1 MKRQIDNDNAAAS
14 IADLMSALMI
24 IFLFISVSFML
35 QISKEKEQISNIAE
49 NYRIEKQNMT
59 EIASKFQ
66 ITKYAIY
73 QDLLKEFKNELTVWN
88 AEIDRQTLSVRFKEP
103 DIFFKTGDKQL
114 NNNFK
119 RILDDFFPRYIKIL
133 SQDKYKDEIEEIRI
147 EGHTSSEWSEKS
159 TPLESY
165 FKNMA
170 LSQARTRS
178 VLEYVMSLSEL
189 RRHQEF
195 LISKVTANGLSYSQ
209 RIIKNGKEDFEQ
221 SRRVEFRIRT
231 TAEKHIEK
239 ILLGGANETN

>member
-1 MKRQIDNDNAAAS
+1 MRKHLENDNATAS

-24 IFLFISVSFML
+24 IFLFISVSYML
-35 QISKEKEQISNIAE
+35 QISKEKEFIANTAE
-49 NYRIEKQNMT
+49 NYRIEKQNVT

-66 ITKYAIY
+66 MTKVAIY
-73 QDLLKEFKNELTVWN
+73 QDLLKEFKDELTLWN
-88 AEIDRQTLSVRFKEP
+88 AVIDRQTLSVRFKEP

-114 NNNFK
+114 NDNFK
-119 RILDDFFPRYIKIL
+119 KILDNFFPRYIKIL
-133 SQDKYKDEIEEIRI
+133 SQEKYKDAIEEIRI

-178 VLEYVMSLSEL
+178 VLEYVMSLPKL
-189 RRHQEF
+189 KKYQNF

-231 TAEKHIEK
+231 TAEKHIER
-239 ILLGGANETN
+239 ILLGGSNEID

>member
-1 MKRQIDNDNAAAS
+1 MKKNLDNDNITSS

-24 IFLFISVSFML
+24 IFLFISISYML
-35 QISKEKEQISNIAE
+35 QISQEKESISQMAE
-49 NYRIEKQNMT
+49 NYKREKQNMT

-66 ITKYAIY
+66 LTKYAIY
-73 QDLLKEFKNELTVWN
+73 QDLLKEFKDELTLWN
-88 AEIDRQTLSVRFKEP
+88 AVIDRETLSVRFKEP

-119 RILDDFFPRYIKIL
+119 KILDDFFPRYIKIL
-133 SQDKYKDEIEEIRI
+133 SQKKYKDEIEEIRI
-147 EGHTSSEWSEKS
+147 EGHTSSEWSEKN
-159 TPLESY
+159 TPLKSY

-178 VLEYVMSLSEL
+178 VLEYVMSLPEL
-189 RRHQEF
+189 RKYQNF

-209 RIIKNGKEDFEQ
+209 RIIKNGKEDFKQ

-231 TAEKHIEK
+231 TAEKHIEE
-239 ILLGGANETN
+239 ILLGGSDETN

>member
-1 MKRQIDNDNAAAS
+1 MRKQIESDNAVAS

-24 IFLFISVSFML
+24 IFLFISVSYML
-35 QISKEKEQISNIAE
+35 QVSKEKETISNIAE
-49 NYRIEKQNMT
+49 NYRKEKQNMT

-66 ITKYAIY
+66 MTKYAIY
-73 QDLLKEFKNELTVWN
+73 KDLLNEFQDELTVWN
-88 AEIDRQTLSVRFKEP
+88 AVVDRETLSVRFKEP

-133 SQDKYKDEIEEIRI
+133 SQEKYRDEIEEIRI
-147 EGHTSSEWSEKS
+147 EGHTSSEWSERS

-178 VLEYVMSLSEL
+178 VLEYVMSLPQL
-189 RRHQEF
+189 QKHQDF

-209 RIIKNGKEDFEQ
+209 RIIKNGEEDFEQ

-239 ILLGGANETN
+239 ILLGGSSETD

>member
-1 MKRQIDNDNAAAS
+1 MKKNLDNDNITSS

-24 IFLFISVSFML
+24 IFLFISISYML
-35 QISKEKEQISNIAE
+35 QISQEKESISQMAE
-49 NYRIEKQNMT
+49 NYKREKQNMT

-66 ITKYAIY
+66 LTKYAIY
-73 QDLLKEFKNELTVWN
+73 QDLLKEFKDELTLWN
-88 AEIDRQTLSVRFKEP
+88 AVIDRETLSVRFKEP

-119 RILDDFFPRYIKIL
+119 KILDDFFPRYIKIL
-133 SQDKYKDEIEEIRI
+133 SQKKYKDEIEEIRI
-147 EGHTSSEWSEKS
+147 EGHTSSEWSEKN

-178 VLEYVMSLSEL
+178 VLEYVMSLPEL
-189 RRHQEF
+189 RKYQNF

-209 RIIKNGKEDFEQ
+209 RIIKNGKEDFKQ

-231 TAEKHIEK
+231 TAEKHIEE
-239 ILLGGANETN
+239 ILLGGSDETN